1 MNKVNVF
8 SLALSLLSIPLFSC
22 STQENNKEIIVNFD
36 FDEKALSV
44 EYDNNKTYLAGD
56 NFTFKIK
63 LNENYE
69 LNEVIANNEK
79 LVKRPSGEYIFS
91 LIEYENNVVI
101 TTSRLNNLTISTY
114 EGDTNLNSYYT
125 LWKNRGYPHFKSVGE
140 NNLLV
145 VPLKIKGYEE
155 YATSENLKK
164 INDSFFLE
172 DSLNTLGYYS
182 LSEYYKISSYN
193 KLNIKGEVTP
203 WIDLDLTTKEIS
215 SSSISNYTLDCG
227 TYFPTEKAI
236 NYIKENLNIDL
247 TKYDNDKDGFIDGV
261 YFIYGCP
268 TFLDDSSLSPSTF
281 WNFTYYNVLNKD
293 KASIS
298 SPVLMTYSW
307 SSFDMLSKGSDKTKL
322 DTHTYIHE
330 FGHQLGLNDY
340 YDTSNSGGLNPYTSP
355 MGGLDMMDNNVG
367 DHSAFSKFA
376 LGWINPFVV
385 SGDIGSVEVEIRS
398 LIESGECIILPTS
411 NYNNTPFD
419 EYLMI
424 EYIKNDSINKV
435 DSTNGY
441 PSTFYTD
448 GRIIRFYSKN
458 GIRITHIDARSVDTN
473 LDYTDNINDMVMTKF
488 SNTASTKQ
496 GYYCPL
502 NNNSYVLTSLISAN
516 SSRNTLGTFFVAN
529 NTDLY
534 NASSTIDFTSNSNSS
549 RASSLPYNS
558 NRFNDGNVF
567 NYSIKID
574 SISESKASIKI
585 Y

>member
-8 SLALSLLSIPLFSC
+8 SLALSLLSISLFSC

-36 FDEKALSV
+36 FDENALSV
-44 EYDNNKTYLAGD
+44 EYDNNKNYLAGD
-56 NFTFKIK
+56 NFTFKIN

-69 LNEVIANNEK
+69 LDEVIANNEK

-268 TFLDDSSLSPSTF
+268 TFLDDSSLSSSTF

>member
-1 MNKVNVF
+1 MNKANVL
-8 SLALSLLSIPLFSC
+8 SLALSLLSISLFSC
-22 STQENNKEIIVNFD
+22 STQENNREIIVNFD
-36 FDEKALSV
+36 FDENALSV
-44 EYDNNKTYLAGD
+44 EYDNNKNYLAGD
-56 NFTFKIK
+56 NFTFKIN

-101 TTSRLNNLTISTY
+101 TTSKLNNLTISTY

-193 KLNIKGEVTP
+193 KLSIKGEVTP

-268 TFLDDSSLSPSTF
+268 TFLDDSSLSSSTF

-340 YDTSNSGGLNPYTSP
+340 YDTSNNGGLNPYTSP

-385 SGDIGSVEVEIRS
+385 SGDIGSVEVKIGS

-419 EYLMI
+419 EYLMV

-435 DSTNGY
+435 DSTTGY

-458 GIRITHIDARSVDTN
+458 GIRITHIDARSVDSN

>member
-8 SLALSLLSIPLFSC
+8 SLALSLLSISLFSC
-22 STQENNKEIIVNFD
+22 STQENNAEIIVNFD
-36 FDEKALSV
+36 FDENALSV
-44 EYDNNKTYLAGD
+44 EYDNNKNYLAGD
-56 NFTFKIK
+56 NFTFKIN

-193 KLNIKGEVTP
+193 KLSIKGEVTP

-268 TFLDDSSLSPSTF
+268 TFLDDSSLSSSTF

-376 LGWINPFVV
+376 LGWVNPYIVK
-385 SGDIGSVEVEIRS
+385 GDYGEVNIDLKS
-398 LIESGECIILPTS
+398 LISDGECIILPTKE
-411 NYNNTPFD
+411 YNNTPFD
-419 EYLMI
+419 EYFMI
-424 EYIKNDSINKV
+424 EYVKNDSINKV
-435 DSTNGY
+435 DSTIGY

-458 GIRITHIDARSVDTN
+458 GIRITHIDARSVDSN

>member
-8 SLALSLLSIPLFSC
+8 SLALSLLSISLFSC
-22 STQENNKEIIVNFD
+22 STQENNREIIVNFD
-36 FDEKALSV
+36 FDENALSV
-44 EYDNNKTYLAGD
+44 EYDNNKNYLAGD

-101 TTSRLNNLTISTY
+101 TTSKLNNLTISTY

-268 TFLDDSSLSPSTF
+268 TFLDDSSLSSSTF

>member
-8 SLALSLLSIPLFSC
+8 SLALSLLSISLFSC
-22 STQENNKEIIVNFD
+22 STQENNREIIVNFD
-36 FDEKALSV
+36 FDENALSV
-44 EYDNNKTYLAGD
+44 EYDNNKNYLAGD
-56 NFTFKIK
+56 NFTFKIN

-101 TTSRLNNLTISTY
+101 TTSRLNNLTVSTY

-172 DSLNTLGYYS
+172 NSLNTLGYYS

-215 SSSISNYTLDCG
+215 SSSISNYTYDCG

-268 TFLDDSSLSPSTF
+268 TFLDDSSLSSSTF

-376 LGWINPFVV
+376 LGWVNPYVV
-385 SGDIGSVEVEIRS
+385 NGDYGEVNIELKS
-398 LIESGECIILPTS
+398 LLSDGECIILPTKE
-411 NYNNTPFD
+411 YNNTPFD
-419 EYLMI
+419 EYFMI
-424 EYIKNDSINKV
+424 EYVKNDSINKL
-435 DSTNGY
+435 DSTAGY

-458 GIRITHIDARSVDTN
+458 GIRITHIDARGVDAN
-473 LDYTDNINDMVMTKF
+473 LDYTDSINDMIMTKF
-488 SNTASTKQ
+488 SNTASTKE
-496 GYYCPL
+496 GYYCPT
-502 NNNSYVLTSLISAN
+502 NHNSYVLTSLISGNA
-516 SSRNTLGTFFVAN
+516 SRNTLGTFFVAN
-529 NTDLY
+529 NQDLIY
-534 NASSTIDFTSNSNSS
+534 EGTTIDFYSSSVNS
-549 RASSLPYNS
+549 RASMIPFST
-558 NRFNDGNVF
+558 NRFDDGSFF
-567 NYSIKID
+567 NYSIKVN
-574 SISESKASIKI
+574 SISEDEVSITI
-585 Y
+585 F

>member
-1 MNKVNVF
+1 MNKANVL
-8 SLALSLLSIPLFSC
+8 SLALSLLSISLFSC
-22 STQENNKEIIVNFD
+22 STQENNREIIVNFD
-36 FDEKALSV
+36 FDENALSV

-56 NFTFKIK
+56 NFTFKIN

-101 TTSRLNNLTISTY
+101 TTSKLNNLTISTY

-193 KLNIKGEVTP
+193 KLSIKGEVTP

-268 TFLDDSSLSPSTF
+268 TFLDDSSLSSSTF

-376 LGWINPFVV
+376 LGWVNPYIVK
-385 SGDIGSVEVEIRS
+385 GDYGEVNIDLKS
-398 LIESGECIILPTS
+398 LISDGECIILPTKE
-411 NYNNTPFD
+411 YNNTPFD
-419 EYLMI
+419 EYFMI
-424 EYIKNDSINKV
+424 EYVKNDSINKV
-435 DSTNGY
+435 DSTIGY

-458 GIRITHIDARSVDTN
+458 GIRITHIDARSVDSN
-473 LDYTDNINDMVMTKF
+473 FNYTDDINSMMMTKF
-488 SNTASTKQ
+488 SNTASTKE
-496 GYYCPL
+496 GYYCPS
-502 NNNSYVLTSLISAN
+502 NHNSYVLTSLISGNA
-516 SSRNTLGTFFVAN
+516 SRNTLGTFFVAN
-529 NTDLY
+529 NQDLIY
-534 NASSTIDFTSNSNSS
+534 EGNTIDFYSSSSNS
-549 RASSLPYNS
+549 RASMIPFST
-558 NRFNDGNVF
+558 NRFDDGSVF
-567 NYSIKID
+567 NYSIKVN
-574 SISESKASIKI
+574 SINDTEASITI
-585 Y
+585 F

>member
-1 MNKVNVF
+1 MNKVNVL
-8 SLALSLLSIPLFSC
+8 SLALSLLSFSLFSC
-22 STQENNKEIIVNFD
+22 STQENNREIIVNFD
-36 FDEKALSV
+36 FDENALSV

-56 NFTFKIK
+56 NFTFKIN

-101 TTSRLNNLTISTY
+101 TTSKLNNLSISTY

-125 LWKNRGYPHFKSVGE
+125 LWKNRGYPHFKSIGE

-268 TFLDDSSLSPSTF
+268 TFLDDSSLSSSTF

-376 LGWINPFVV
+376 LGWVNPYIVK
-385 SGDIGSVEVEIRS
+385 GDYGEVNIELKS
-398 LIESGECIILPTS
+398 LLSDGECIILPTKE
-411 NYNNTPFD
+411 YNNTPFD
-419 EYLMI
+419 EYFMI
-424 EYIKNDSINKV
+424 EYVKNDSINKL
-435 DSTNGY
+435 DSTAGY

-458 GIRITHIDARSVDTN
+458 GIRITHIDARGVDAN
-473 LDYTDNINDMVMTKF
+473 LDYTDSINDMIMTKF
-488 SNTASTKQ
+488 SNTASTKE
-496 GYYCPL
+496 GYYCPT
-502 NNNSYVLTSLISAN
+502 NHNSYVLTSLISGNA
-516 SSRNTLGTFFVAN
+516 SRNTLGTFFVAN
-529 NTDLY
+529 NQDLIY
-534 NASSTIDFTSNSNSS
+534 EGTTIDFYSSSVNS
-549 RASSLPYNS
+549 RASMIPFST
-558 NRFNDGNVF
+558 NRFDDGSFF
-567 NYSIKID
+567 NYSIKVN
-574 SISESKASIKI
+574 SISEDEVSITI
-585 Y
+585 F

>member
-1 MNKVNVF
+1 MNKVNIL
-8 SLALSLLSIPLFSC
+8 SLALSLLSISLFSC
-22 STQENNKEIIVNFD
+22 STQENNREIIVNFD
-36 FDEKALSV
+36 FDENALSV
-44 EYDNNKTYLAGD
+44 EYDNNKNYLAGD

-101 TTSRLNNLTISTY
+101 TTSKLNNLTISTY

-155 YATSENLKK
+155 YATVENLNK
-164 INDSFFLE
+164 IRDSFFLE

-268 TFLDDSSLSPSTF
+268 TFLDDSSLSTSTF

-385 SGDIGSVEVEIRS
+385 SGDIGSVEVEIGS

-458 GIRITHIDARSVDTN
+458 GIRITHIDARSVDSN

>member
-1 MNKVNVF
+1 MNKVNVL
-8 SLALSLLSIPLFSC
+8 SLALSLLSISLFSC
-22 STQENNKEIIVNFD
+22 STQENNAEIIVNFD
-36 FDEKALSV
+36 FDENALSV
-44 EYDNNKTYLAGD
+44 EYDNNKNYLAGD

-101 TTSRLNNLTISTY
+101 TTSKLNNLTISTY

-193 KLNIKGEVTP
+193 KLSIKGEVTP

-376 LGWINPFVV
+376 LGWVNPYIVK
-385 SGDIGSVEVEIRS
+385 GDYGEVNIDLKS
-398 LIESGECIILPTS
+398 LISDGECIILPTKE
-411 NYNNTPFD
+411 YNNTPFD
-419 EYLMI
+419 EYFMI
-424 EYIKNDSINKV
+424 EYVKNDSINKV
-435 DSTNGY
+435 DSTIGY

-458 GIRITHIDARSVDTN
+458 GIRITHIDARSVDSN

>member
-1 MNKVNVF
+1 MNKVNVL
-8 SLALSLLSIPLFSC
+8 SLALSLLSISLFSC
-22 STQENNKEIIVNFD
+22 STQENNREIIVNFD
-36 FDEKALSV
+36 FDENALSV
-44 EYDNNKTYLAGD
+44 EYDNNKNYLAGD
-56 NFTFKIK
+56 NFTFKIN

-101 TTSRLNNLTISTY
+101 TTSKLNNLTISTY

-155 YATSENLKK
+155 YATSENLNK
-164 INDSFFLE
+164 IRDSFFLE

-268 TFLDDSSLSPSTF
+268 TFLDDSSLSSSTF

>member
-56 NFTFKIK
+56 NFTFKIN

-145 VPLKIKGYEE
+145 VPLKVKGYEE

-215 SSSISNYTLDCG
+215 SSSISNYTYDCG

>member
-1 MNKVNVF
+1 MNKVNVL
-8 SLALSLLSIPLFSC
+8 SLALSLLSISLFSC
-22 STQENNKEIIVNFD
+22 STNENNKEIIVNFD
-36 FDEKALSV
+36 FDENALSV
-44 EYDNNKTYLAGD
+44 EYDNNKNYLAGD
-56 NFTFKIK
+56 NFTFKIN

-101 TTSRLNNLTISTY
+101 TTSKLNNLTISTY

-155 YATSENLKK
+155 YATVDNLNK
-164 INDSFFLE
+164 IRDSFFLE

-268 TFLDDSSLSPSTF
+268 TFLDDSSLSSSTF

-376 LGWINPFVV
+376 LGWVNPYIVK
-385 SGDIGSVEVEIRS
+385 GDYGEVNIDLKS
-398 LIESGECIILPTS
+398 LISDGECIILPTKE
-411 NYNNTPFD
+411 YNNTPFD
-419 EYLMI
+419 EYFMI
-424 EYIKNDSINKV
+424 EYVKNDSINKL
-435 DSTNGY
+435 DSTAGY

-458 GIRITHIDARSVDTN
+458 GIRITHIDARGVDAN
-473 LDYTDNINDMVMTKF
+473 LDYTDSINDMIMTKF
-488 SNTASTKQ
+488 SNTASTKE
-496 GYYCPL
+496 GYYCPT
-502 NNNSYVLTSLISAN
+502 NHNSYVLTSLISGNA
-516 SSRNTLGTFFVAN
+516 SRNTLGTFFVAN
-529 NTDLY
+529 NQDLIY
-534 NASSTIDFTSNSNSS
+534 EGTTIDFYSSSVNS
-549 RASSLPYNS
+549 RASMIPFST
-558 NRFNDGNVF
+558 NRFDDGSFF
-567 NYSIKID
+567 NYSIKVN
-574 SISESKASIKI
+574 SISEDEVSITI
-585 Y
+585 F

>member
-1 MNKVNVF
+1 MNKVNVL
-8 SLALSLLSIPLFSC
+8 SLALSLLSISLFSC
-22 STQENNKEIIVNFD
+22 STQENNREIIVNFD
-36 FDEKALSV
+36 FDENALSV

-101 TTSRLNNLTISTY
+101 TTSKLNNLTISTY

-268 TFLDDSSLSPSTF
+268 TFLDDSSLSSSTF

>member
-1 MNKVNVF
+1 MNKVNVL
-8 SLALSLLSIPLFSC
+8 SLALSLLSISLFSC
-22 STQENNKEIIVNFD
+22 STQENNREIIVNFD
-36 FDEKALSV
+36 FDENALSV
-44 EYDNNKTYLAGD
+44 EYDNNKNYLAGD

-101 TTSRLNNLTISTY
+101 TTSKLNNLTISTY

-155 YATSENLKK
+155 YATVENLNK
-164 INDSFFLE
+164 IRDSFFLE

-268 TFLDDSSLSPSTF
+268 TFLDDSSLSSSTF

-385 SGDIGSVEVEIRS
+385 SGDIGSVEVDIGS

-424 EYIKNDSINKV
+424 EYIKNNSINKV

-458 GIRITHIDARSVDTN
+458 GIRITHIDARSVDSN

>member
-8 SLALSLLSIPLFSC
+8 SLALSLLSISLFSC
-22 STQENNKEIIVNFD
+22 STQENNREIIVNFD
-36 FDEKALSV
+36 FDENALSV
-44 EYDNNKTYLAGD
+44 EYDNNKKYLAGD
-56 NFTFKIK
+56 NFTFKITI
-63 LNENYE
+63 NENYE

-101 TTSRLNNLTISTY
+101 TTSRLNNLSISTY
-114 EGDTNLNSYYT
+114 DGDTSLNSYYT

-172 DSLNTLGYYS
+172 NSLNTLGYYS

-268 TFLDDSSLSPSTF
+268 TFLDDSSLSSSTF

-376 LGWINPFVV
+376 LGWVNPYVV
-385 SGDIGSVEVEIRS
+385 NGDYGEVNIELKS
-398 LIESGECIILPTS
+398 LLSDGECIILPTKE
-411 NYNNTPFD
+411 YNNTPFD
-419 EYLMI
+419 EYFMI
-424 EYIKNDSINKV
+424 EYVKNDSINKL
-435 DSTNGY
+435 DSTAGY

-458 GIRITHIDARSVDTN
+458 GIRITHIDARGVDAN
-473 LDYTDNINDMVMTKF
+473 LDYTDSINDMIMTKF
-488 SNTASTKQ
+488 SNTASTKE
-496 GYYCPL
+496 GYYCPT
-502 NNNSYVLTSLISAN
+502 NHNSYVLTSLISGNA
-516 SSRNTLGTFFVAN
+516 SRNTLGTFFVAN
-529 NTDLY
+529 NQDLIY
-534 NASSTIDFTSNSNSS
+534 EGTTIDFYSSSVNS
-549 RASSLPYNS
+549 RASMIPFST
-558 NRFNDGNVF
+558 NRFDDGSFF
-567 NYSIKID
+567 NYSIKVN
-574 SISESKASIKI
+574 SISEDEVSITI
-585 Y
+585 F

>member
-8 SLALSLLSIPLFSC
+8 SLALSLLSISLFSC
-22 STQENNKEIIVNFD
+22 STQENNREIIVNFD
-36 FDEKALSV
+36 FDENALSV
-44 EYDNNKTYLAGD
+44 EYDNNKNYLAGD
-56 NFTFKIK
+56 NFTFKIN

-101 TTSRLNNLTISTY
+101 TTSKLNNLTISTY

-268 TFLDDSSLSPSTF
+268 TFLDDSSLSSSTF

-376 LGWINPFVV
+376 LGWVNPYVV
-385 SGDIGSVEVEIRS
+385 NGDYGEVNIELKS
-398 LIESGECIILPTS
+398 LLSDGECIILPTKE
-411 NYNNTPFD
+411 YNNTPFD
-419 EYLMI
+419 EYFMI
-424 EYIKNDSINKV
+424 EYVKNDSINKL
-435 DSTNGY
+435 DSTAGY

-458 GIRITHIDARSVDTN
+458 GIRITHIDARGVDAN
-473 LDYTDNINDMVMTKF
+473 LDYTDSINDMIMTKF
-488 SNTASTKQ
+488 SNTASTKE
-496 GYYCPL
+496 GYYCPT
-502 NNNSYVLTSLISAN
+502 NHNSYVLTSLISGNA
-516 SSRNTLGTFFVAN
+516 SRNTLGTFFVAN
-529 NTDLY
+529 NQDLIY
-534 NASSTIDFTSNSNSS
+534 EGTTIDFYSSSVNS
-549 RASSLPYNS
+549 RASMIPFST
-558 NRFNDGNVF
+558 NRFDDGSFF
-567 NYSIKID
+567 NYSIKVN
-574 SISESKASIKI
+574 SISEDEVSITI
-585 Y
+585 F

>member
-1 MNKVNVF
+1 MNKVNVL
-8 SLALSLLSIPLFSC
+8 SLALSLLSISLFSC
-22 STQENNKEIIVNFD
+22 STQENNREIIVNFY
-36 FDEKALSV
+36 FDENALSV
-44 EYDNNKTYLAGD
+44 EYDNNKNYLAGD
-56 NFTFKIK
+56 NFTFKIN

-155 YATSENLKK
+155 YATSDNLNK
-164 INDSFFLE
+164 IRDSFFLE

-215 SSSISNYTLDCG
+215 SSSISNYTYDCG

-268 TFLDDSSLSPSTF
+268 TFLDDSSLSSSTF

-385 SGDIGSVEVEIRS
+385 SGDIGSVEVKIGS

-458 GIRITHIDARSVDTN
+458 GIRITHIDARSVDSN

>member
-1 MNKVNVF
+1 MNKVNVL
-8 SLALSLLSIPLFSC
+8 SLALSLLSISLFSC
-22 STQENNKEIIVNFD
+22 STQENNREIIVNFD
-36 FDEKALSV
+36 FDENALSV

-101 TTSRLNNLTISTY
+101 TTSKLNNLTISTY

-155 YATSENLKK
+155 YATVENLNK
-164 INDSFFLE
+164 IRDSFFLE

-215 SSSISNYTLDCG
+215 SSSISNYKLDCG

-268 TFLDDSSLSPSTF
+268 TFLDDSSLSTSTF

-458 GIRITHIDARSVDTN
+458 GIRITHIDARSVDSN

>member
-8 SLALSLLSIPLFSC
+8 SLALSLLSISLFSC

-56 NFTFKIK
+56 NFTFKIN

-101 TTSRLNNLTISTY
+101 TTSKLNNLTISTY

-215 SSSISNYTLDCG
+215 SSSISNYSLDCG

>member
-1 MNKVNVF
+1 MNKVNVL
-8 SLALSLLSIPLFSC
+8 SLALSLLSISLFSC

-36 FDEKALSV
+36 FDENALSV

-101 TTSRLNNLTISTY
+101 TTSKLNNLTISTY

-164 INDSFFLE
+164 INDSFFLS
-172 DSLNTLGYYS
+172 DSLNSLGYYS

>member
-8 SLALSLLSIPLFSC
+8 SLALSLLSISLFSC
-22 STQENNKEIIVNFD
+22 STQENNSEIIVNFD
-36 FDEKALSV
+36 FDENALSV
-44 EYDNNKTYLAGD
+44 EYDNNKNYLAGD
-56 NFTFKIK
+56 NFTFKIN

-101 TTSRLNNLTISTY
+101 TTSKLNNLSISTY

-268 TFLDDSSLSPSTF
+268 TFLDDSSLSSSTF

-376 LGWINPFVV
+376 LGWVNPYIVK
-385 SGDIGSVEVEIRS
+385 GDYGEVNIELKS
-398 LIESGECIILPTS
+398 LLSDGECIILPTKE
-411 NYNNTPFD
+411 YNNTPFD
-419 EYLMI
+419 EYFMI
-424 EYIKNDSINKV
+424 EYVKNDSINKL
-435 DSTNGY
+435 DSTAGY

-458 GIRITHIDARSVDTN
+458 GIRITHIDARGVDAN
-473 LDYTDNINDMVMTKF
+473 LDYTDSINDMIMTKF
-488 SNTASTKQ
+488 SNTASTKE
-496 GYYCPL
+496 GYYCPT
-502 NNNSYVLTSLISAN
+502 NHNSYVLTSLISGNA
-516 SSRNTLGTFFVAN
+516 SRNTLGTFFVAN
-529 NTDLY
+529 NQDLIY
-534 NASSTIDFTSNSNSS
+534 EGTTIDFYSSSVNS
-549 RASSLPYNS
+549 RASMIPFST
-558 NRFNDGNVF
+558 NRFDDGSFF
-567 NYSIKID
+567 NYSIKVN
-574 SISESKASIKI
+574 SISEDEVSITI
-585 Y
+585 F

>member
-1 MNKVNVF
+1 MNKVNVL
-8 SLALSLLSIPLFSC
+8 SLALSLLSISLFSC
-22 STQENNKEIIVNFD
+22 STNENNKEIIINFD
-36 FDEKALSV
+36 FDENALSV
-44 EYDNNKTYLAGD
+44 EYDNNKNYLAGD
-56 NFTFKIK
+56 NFTFKIN

-91 LIEYENNVVI
+91 LIENENNVVI
-101 TTSRLNNLTISTY
+101 TTSKLNNLTISTY

-125 LWKNRGYPHFKSVGE
+125 LWKNRGYPHFKSIGE

-193 KLNIKGEVTP
+193 KLSIKGEVTP

-385 SGDIGSVEVEIRS
+385 SGDIGSVEVEIGS

-424 EYIKNDSINKV
+424 EYIKNNSINKV

-458 GIRITHIDARSVDTN
+458 GIRITHIDARSVDSN

>member
-1 MNKVNVF
+1 MNKVNVL
-8 SLALSLLSIPLFSC
+8 SLALSLLSISLFSC
-22 STQENNKEIIVNFD
+22 STNENNKEIIVNFD
-36 FDEKALSV
+36 FDENALSV
-44 EYDNNKTYLAGD
+44 EYDNNKNYLAGD
-56 NFTFKIK
+56 NFTFKIN

-91 LIEYENNVVI
+91 LIENENNVVI
-101 TTSRLNNLTISTY
+101 TTSKLNNLTVSTY

-215 SSSISNYTLDCG
+215 SSSISNYTYDCG

-268 TFLDDSSLSPSTF
+268 TFLDDSSLSSSTF

-376 LGWINPFVV
+376 LGWVNPYVV
-385 SGDIGSVEVEIRS
+385 NGDYGEVNIELKS
-398 LIESGECIILPTS
+398 LLSDGECIILPTKE
-411 NYNNTPFD
+411 YNNTPFD
-419 EYLMI
+419 EYFMI
-424 EYIKNDSINKV
+424 EYVKNDSINKL
-435 DSTNGY
+435 DSTAGY

-458 GIRITHIDARSVDTN
+458 GIRITHIDARGVDAN
-473 LDYTDNINDMVMTKF
+473 LDYTDSINDMIMTKF
-488 SNTASTKQ
+488 SNTASTKE
-496 GYYCPL
+496 GYYCPT
-502 NNNSYVLTSLISAN
+502 NHNSYVLTSLISGNA
-516 SSRNTLGTFFVAN
+516 SRNTLGTFFVAN
-529 NTDLY
+529 NQDLIY
-534 NASSTIDFTSNSNSS
+534 EGTTIDFYSSSVNS
-549 RASSLPYNS
+549 RASMIPFST
-558 NRFNDGNVF
+558 NRFDDGSFF
-567 NYSIKID
+567 NYSIKVN
-574 SISESKASIKI
+574 SISEDEVSITI
-585 Y
+585 F

>member
-1 MNKVNVF
+1 MNKVNVLT
-8 SLALSLLSIPLFSC
+8 LALSLLSISLFSC

-36 FDEKALSV
+36 FDENALSV
-44 EYDNNKTYLAGD
+44 EYDNNKNYLAGD

-155 YATSENLKK
+155 YATSENLNK
-164 INDSFFLE
+164 IRDSFFLE

-193 KLNIKGEVTP
+193 KLSIKGEVTP

-215 SSSISNYTLDCG
+215 SSSISNYSLDCG

-441 PSTFYTD
+441 PSTLYTD

>member
-1 MNKVNVF
+1 MNKVNVL
-8 SLALSLLSIPLFSC
+8 SLALSLLSISLFSC

-36 FDEKALSV
+36 FDENALSV
-44 EYDNNKTYLAGD
+44 EYDNNKNYLAGD

-101 TTSRLNNLTISTY
+101 TTSKLNNLTISTY

-268 TFLDDSSLSPSTF
+268 TFLDDSSLSSSTF

-398 LIESGECIILPTS
+398 LIESGECIIFPTS

>member
-8 SLALSLLSIPLFSC
+8 SLALSLLSISLFSC
-22 STQENNKEIIVNFD
+22 STQENNREIIVNFD
-36 FDEKALSV
+36 FDENALSV
-44 EYDNNKTYLAGD
+44 EYDNNKNYLAGD
-56 NFTFKIK
+56 NFTFRIN

-155 YATSENLKK
+155 YATSENLNK
-164 INDSFFLE
+164 IRDSFFLE

-268 TFLDDSSLSPSTF
+268 TFLDDSSLSSSTF

-376 LGWINPFVV
+376 LGWVNPYIVK
-385 SGDIGSVEVEIRS
+385 GDYGEVNIDLKS
-398 LIESGECIILPTS
+398 LISDGECIILPTKE
-411 NYNNTPFD
+411 YNNTPFD
-419 EYLMI
+419 EYFMI
-424 EYIKNDSINKV
+424 EYVKNDSINKL
-435 DSTNGY
+435 DSTAGY

-458 GIRITHIDARSVDTN
+458 GIRITHIDARGVDAN
-473 LDYTDNINDMVMTKF
+473 LDYTDSINDMIMTKF
-488 SNTASTKQ
+488 SNTASTKE
-496 GYYCPL
+496 GYYCPT
-502 NNNSYVLTSLISAN
+502 NHNSYVLTSLISGNA
-516 SSRNTLGTFFVAN
+516 SRNTLGTFFVAN
-529 NTDLY
+529 NQDLIY
-534 NASSTIDFTSNSNSS
+534 EGTTIDFYSSSVNS
-549 RASSLPYNS
+549 RASMIPFST
-558 NRFNDGNVF
+558 NRFDDGSFF
-567 NYSIKID
+567 NYSIKVN
-574 SISESKASIKI
+574 SISEDEVSITI
-585 Y
+585 F

>member
-8 SLALSLLSIPLFSC
+8 SLALSLLSISLFSC

-36 FDEKALSV
+36 FDENALSV

-56 NFTFKIK
+56 NFTFKITI
-63 LNENYE
+63 NENYE

-101 TTSRLNNLTISTY
+101 TTSKLNNLTISTY

-268 TFLDDSSLSPSTF
+268 TFLDDSSLSSSTF

-355 MGGLDMMDNNVG
+355 MGGLDMMDNNV
-367 DHSAFSKFA
+367 
-376 LGWINPFVV
+376 
-385 SGDIGSVEVEIRS
+385 
-398 LIESGECIILPTS
+398 
-411 NYNNTPFD
+411 
-419 EYLMI
+419 
-424 EYIKNDSINKV
+424 
-435 DSTNGY
+435 
-441 PSTFYTD
+441 
-448 GRIIRFYSKN
+448 
-458 GIRITHIDARSVDTN
+458 
-473 LDYTDNINDMVMTKF
+473 
-488 SNTASTKQ
+488 
-496 GYYCPL
+496 
-502 NNNSYVLTSLISAN
+502 
-516 SSRNTLGTFFVAN
+516 
-529 NTDLY
+529 
-534 NASSTIDFTSNSNSS
+534 
-549 RASSLPYNS
+549 
-558 NRFNDGNVF
+558 
-567 NYSIKID
+567 
-574 SISESKASIKI
+574 
-585 Y
+585 

>member
-1 MNKVNVF
+1 MNKVNVL
-8 SLALSLLSIPLFSC
+8 SLALSLLSISLFSC
-22 STQENNKEIIVNFD
+22 SPQENNAEIIVNFD
-36 FDEKALSV
+36 FDENALSV
-44 EYDNNKTYLAGD
+44 EYDNNKNYLAGD
-56 NFTFKIK
+56 NFTFKIN

-91 LIEYENNVVI
+91 LIENENNVVI
-101 TTSRLNNLTISTY
+101 TTSKLNNLTISTY

-155 YATSENLKK
+155 YATVDNLKK

-193 KLNIKGEVTP
+193 KLSIKGEVTP

-268 TFLDDSSLSPSTF
+268 TFLDDSSLSSSTF

-376 LGWINPFVV
+376 LGWVNPYIVK
-385 SGDIGSVEVEIRS
+385 GDYGEVNIDLKS
-398 LIESGECIILPTS
+398 LISDGECIILPTKE
-411 NYNNTPFD
+411 YNNTPFD
-419 EYLMI
+419 EYFMI
-424 EYIKNDSINKV
+424 EYVKNDSINKV
-435 DSTNGY
+435 DSTIGY

-458 GIRITHIDARSVDTN
+458 GIRITHIDARSVDSN
-473 LDYTDNINDMVMTKF
+473 LDYTDNINDMVMTQF

>member
-1 MNKVNVF
+1 MNKVNVLT
-8 SLALSLLSIPLFSC
+8 LALSLLSISLFSC
-22 STQENNKEIIVNFD
+22 SPQENNEEIIVNFD
-36 FDEKALSV
+36 FDENALIV
-44 EYDNNKTYLAGD
+44 EYDNNKNYLAGD
-56 NFTFKIK
+56 NFTFKIN

-268 TFLDDSSLSPSTF
+268 TFLDDSSLSSSTF

-385 SGDIGSVEVEIRS
+385 SGDIGSVEVEIGS

-424 EYIKNDSINKV
+424 EYIKNNSINKV

-458 GIRITHIDARSVDTN
+458 GIRITHIDARSVDSN

>member
-1 MNKVNVF
+1 MNKVNVL
-8 SLALSLLSIPLFSC
+8 SLALSLLSISLFSC

-36 FDEKALSV
+36 FDENALSV
-44 EYDNNKTYLAGD
+44 EYDNNKDYLAGD
-56 NFTFKIK
+56 NFTFKIN

-101 TTSRLNNLTISTY
+101 TTSKLNNLTISTY

-268 TFLDDSSLSPSTF
+268 TFLDDSSLSTSTF
-281 WNFTYYNVLNKD
+281 WNFTYYNVLNKN

-376 LGWINPFVV
+376 LGWVNPYIVN
-385 SGDIGSVEVEIRS
+385 GDYGEVNIDLKS
-398 LIESGECIILPTS
+398 LISDGECIILPTKE
-411 NYNNTPFD
+411 YNNTPFD
-419 EYLMI
+419 EYFMI
-424 EYIKNDSINKV
+424 EYVKNDSINKL
-435 DSTNGY
+435 DSTAGY

-458 GIRITHIDARSVDTN
+458 GIRITHIDARSVDSN

-488 SNTASTKQ
+488 SNTANTKQ

>member
-1 MNKVNVF
+1 MNKANVL
-8 SLALSLLSIPLFSC
+8 SLALSLLSISLFSC
-22 STQENNKEIIVNFD
+22 STQENNREIIVNFD
-36 FDEKALSV
+36 FDENALSV
-44 EYDNNKTYLAGD
+44 EYDNNKNYLAGD
-56 NFTFKIK
+56 NFTFKIN

-193 KLNIKGEVTP
+193 KLSIKGEVTP

-268 TFLDDSSLSPSTF
+268 TFLDDSSLSSSTF

-376 LGWINPFVV
+376 LGWVNPYIVK
-385 SGDIGSVEVEIRS
+385 GDYGEVNIDLKS
-398 LIESGECIILPTS
+398 LISDGECIILPTKE
-411 NYNNTPFD
+411 YNNTPFD
-419 EYLMI
+419 EYFMI
-424 EYIKNDSINKV
+424 EYVKNDSINKV
-435 DSTNGY
+435 DSTIGY

-458 GIRITHIDARSVDTN
+458 GIRITHIDARSVDSN

>member
-1 MNKVNVF
+1 MNKVNVL
-8 SLALSLLSIPLFSC
+8 SLALSLLSISLFSC
-22 STQENNKEIIVNFD
+22 STQENNSEIIVNFD
-36 FDEKALSV
+36 FDENALSV
-44 EYDNNKTYLAGD
+44 EYDNNKNYLAGD
-56 NFTFKIK
+56 NFTFKIN

-69 LNEVIANNEK
+69 LNEIIANNEK

-101 TTSRLNNLTISTY
+101 TTSKLNNLTISTY

-172 DSLNTLGYYS
+172 NSLNTLGYYS

-193 KLNIKGEVTP
+193 KLNIRGEVTP
-203 WIDLDLTTKEIS
+203 WIDLDLTAKEIS
-215 SSSISNYTLDCG
+215 SSSISNYKLDCG

-268 TFLDDSSLSPSTF
+268 TFLDDSSLSSSTF

-376 LGWINPFVV
+376 LGWVNPYVV
-385 SGDIGSVEVEIRS
+385 NGDYGEVNIELKS
-398 LIESGECIILPTS
+398 LLSDGECIILPTKE
-411 NYNNTPFD
+411 YNNTPFD
-419 EYLMI
+419 EYFMI
-424 EYIKNDSINKV
+424 EYVKNDSINKV
-435 DSTNGY
+435 DSTIGY

-458 GIRITHIDARSVDTN
+458 GIRITHIDARGVDAN
-473 LDYTDNINDMVMTKF
+473 LDYTDSINDMIMTKF
-488 SNTASTKQ
+488 SNTASTKE
-496 GYYCPL
+496 GYYCPT
-502 NNNSYVLTSLISAN
+502 NHNSYVLTSLISGNA
-516 SSRNTLGTFFVAN
+516 SRNTLGTFFVAN
-529 NTDLY
+529 NQDLIY
-534 NASSTIDFTSNSNSS
+534 EGTTIDFYSSSSNS
-549 RASSLPYNS
+549 RASMIPFST
-558 NRFNDGNVF
+558 NRFDDGSFF
-567 NYSIKID
+567 NYSIKVN
-574 SISESKASIKI
+574 SISEDEVSITI
-585 Y
+585 F

>member
-8 SLALSLLSIPLFSC
+8 SLALSLLSISLFSC
-22 STQENNKEIIVNFD
+22 STQENNREIIVNFD
-36 FDEKALSV
+36 FDENALSV
-44 EYDNNKTYLAGD
+44 EYDNNKNYLAGD
-56 NFTFKIK
+56 NFTFKIN

-91 LIEYENNVVI
+91 LIENENNVVI
-101 TTSRLNNLTISTY
+101 TTSKLNNLTISTY

-215 SSSISNYTLDCG
+215 SSSISNYTYDCG

-268 TFLDDSSLSPSTF
+268 TFLDDSSLSSSTF

-385 SGDIGSVEVEIRS
+385 SGDIGSVEVKIGS

-458 GIRITHIDARSVDTN
+458 GIRITHIDARSVDSN

>member
-1 MNKVNVF
+1 MNKVNVL
-8 SLALSLLSIPLFSC
+8 SLALSLLSISLFSC
-22 STQENNKEIIVNFD
+22 STQENNREIIVNFD
-36 FDEKALSV
+36 FDENALSV
-44 EYDNNKTYLAGD
+44 EYDNNKNYLAGD

-155 YATSENLKK
+155 YATVDNLNK
-164 INDSFFLE
+164 IRDSFFLE

-268 TFLDDSSLSPSTF
+268 TFLDDSSLSTSTF

-376 LGWINPFVV
+376 LGWVNPYIVK
-385 SGDIGSVEVEIRS
+385 GDYGEVNIDLKS
-398 LIESGECIILPTS
+398 LISDGECIILPTKE
-411 NYNNTPFD
+411 YNNTPFD
-419 EYLMI
+419 EYFMI
-424 EYIKNDSINKV
+424 EYVKNDSINKL
-435 DSTNGY
+435 DSTAGY

-458 GIRITHIDARSVDTN
+458 GIRITHIDARGVDAN
-473 LDYTDNINDMVMTKF
+473 LDYTDSINDMIMTKF
-488 SNTASTKQ
+488 SNTASTKE
-496 GYYCPL
+496 GYYCPT
-502 NNNSYVLTSLISAN
+502 NHNSYVLTSLISGNA
-516 SSRNTLGTFFVAN
+516 SRNTLGTFFVAN
-529 NTDLY
+529 NQDLIY
-534 NASSTIDFTSNSNSS
+534 EGTTIDFYSSSVNS
-549 RASSLPYNS
+549 RASMIPFST
-558 NRFNDGNVF
+558 NRFDDGSFF
-567 NYSIKID
+567 NYSIKVN
-574 SISESKASIKI
+574 SISEDEVSITI
-585 Y
+585 F

>member
-8 SLALSLLSIPLFSC
+8 SLALSLLSISLFSC

-36 FDEKALSV
+36 FDENALSV
-44 EYDNNKTYLAGD
+44 EYDNNKDYLAGD
-56 NFTFKIK
+56 NFTFKIN

-101 TTSRLNNLTISTY
+101 TTSKLNNLTISTY

-172 DSLNTLGYYS
+172 NSLNTLGYYS

-215 SSSISNYTLDCG
+215 SSSISNYTYDCG

-268 TFLDDSSLSPSTF
+268 TFLDDSSLSSSTF

-376 LGWINPFVV
+376 LGWVNPYIVK
-385 SGDIGSVEVEIRS
+385 GDYGEVNIDLKS
-398 LIESGECIILPTS
+398 LISDGECIILPTKE
-411 NYNNTPFD
+411 YNNTPFD
-419 EYLMI
+419 EYFMI
-424 EYIKNDSINKV
+424 EYVKNDSINKV
-435 DSTNGY
+435 DSTIGY

-458 GIRITHIDARSVDTN
+458 GIRITHIDARSVDSN

-488 SNTASTKQ
+488 SNTASTKE
-496 GYYCPL
+496 GYYCPS
-502 NNNSYVLTSLISAN
+502 NHNSYVLTSLISGNA
-516 SSRNTLGTFFVAN
+516 SRNTLGTFFVAN
-529 NTDLY
+529 NQDLIY
-534 NASSTIDFTSNSNSS
+534 ERNTIDFYSSSSNS
-549 RASSLPYNS
+549 RASMIPFST
-558 NRFNDGNVF
+558 NRFDDGSVF
-567 NYSIKID
+567 NYSIKVN
-574 SISESKASIKI
+574 SINDTEASITI
-585 Y
+585 F

>member
-8 SLALSLLSIPLFSC
+8 SLALSLLSISLFSC
-22 STQENNKEIIVNFD
+22 STQENNREIIVNFD
-36 FDEKALSV
+36 FDENALSV

-101 TTSRLNNLTISTY
+101 TTSKLNNLTISTY

-172 DSLNTLGYYS
+172 NSLNTLGYYS

-268 TFLDDSSLSPSTF
+268 TFLDDSSLSSSTF

-376 LGWINPFVV
+376 LGWVNPYIVK
-385 SGDIGSVEVEIRS
+385 GDYGEVNIDLKS
-398 LIESGECIILPTS
+398 LISDGECIILPTKE
-411 NYNNTPFD
+411 YNNTPFD
-419 EYLMI
+419 EYFMI
-424 EYIKNDSINKV
+424 EYVKNDSINKL
-435 DSTNGY
+435 DSTAGY

-458 GIRITHIDARSVDTN
+458 GIRITHIDARGVDAN
-473 LDYTDNINDMVMTKF
+473 LDYTDSINDMIMTKF
-488 SNTASTKQ
+488 SNTASTKE
-496 GYYCPL
+496 GYYCPT
-502 NNNSYVLTSLISAN
+502 NHNSYVLTSLISGNA
-516 SSRNTLGTFFVAN
+516 SRNTLGTFFVAN
-529 NTDLY
+529 NQDLIY
-534 NASSTIDFTSNSNSS
+534 EGTTIDFYSSSVNS
-549 RASSLPYNS
+549 RASMIPFST
-558 NRFNDGNVF
+558 NRFDDGSFF
-567 NYSIKID
+567 NYSIKVN
-574 SISESKASIKI
+574 SISEDEVSITI
-585 Y
+585 F

>member
-36 FDEKALSV
+36 FDENALSV

-215 SSSISNYTLDCG
+215 SSSISNYSLDCG

>member
-1 MNKVNVF
+1 MNKVNVL
-8 SLALSLLSIPLFSC
+8 SLALSLLSISLFSC
-22 STQENNKEIIVNFD
+22 STQENNGEIIVNFD
-36 FDEKALSV
+36 FDENALSV
-44 EYDNNKTYLAGD
+44 EYDNNKSYLAGD
-56 NFTFKIK
+56 NFTFKIN

-268 TFLDDSSLSPSTF
+268 TFLDDGSLSSSTF

-376 LGWINPFVV
+376 LGWVNPYIVK
-385 SGDIGSVEVEIRS
+385 GDYGEVNIDLKS
-398 LIESGECIILPTS
+398 LISDGECIILPTKE
-411 NYNNTPFD
+411 YNNTPFD
-419 EYLMI
+419 EYFMI
-424 EYIKNDSINKV
+424 EYVKNDSINKV
-435 DSTNGY
+435 DSTAGY

-458 GIRITHIDARSVDTN
+458 GIRITHIDARGVDAN
-473 LDYTDNINDMVMTKF
+473 LDYTDSINDMIMTKF
-488 SNTASTKQ
+488 SNTASTKE
-496 GYYCPL
+496 GYYCPT
-502 NNNSYVLTSLISAN
+502 NHNSYVLTSLISGNA
-516 SSRNTLGTFFVAN
+516 SRNTLGTFFVAN
-529 NTDLY
+529 NQDLIY
-534 NASSTIDFTSNSNSS
+534 EGTTIDFYSSSVNS
-549 RASSLPYNS
+549 RASMIPFST
-558 NRFNDGNVF
+558 NRFDDGSFF
-567 NYSIKID
+567 NYSIKVN
-574 SISESKASIKI
+574 SISEDEVSITI
-585 Y
+585 F

>member
-1 MNKVNVF
+1 MNKVNVL
-8 SLALSLLSIPLFSC
+8 SLALSLLSISLFSC

-36 FDEKALSV
+36 FDENALSV

-268 TFLDDSSLSPSTF
+268 TFLDDSSLSTSTF

-458 GIRITHIDARSVDTN
+458 GIRITHIDARSVDSN